1 VADKTDDELK
11 ALRRGGHD
19 YRKLYAAYQAATQQ
33 NGAPTAILAKTVKG
47 WTLGSSVEAR
57 NITHQA
63 KKMNEQ
69 ELAVFRDR
77 LELPIADEKLGEAPY
92 YHPGPE
98 APEMRYLM
106 ERRAAL
112 GGPVP
117 RRVVLQKTL
126 ATPGDAVFGEFQSG
140 SGGQEVS
147 TTMAFAKL
155 LRNLLR
161 DPVMGP
167 RVVPII
173 PDEARTFGMD
183 SLFKEVGIY
192 SALGQLYD
200 PVDSK
205 LVFSYRE
212 DKAGQILE
220 EGLTEAGSTASVQA
234 AGTAYATHGEPMI
247 PFYIFYSMFGF
258 QRTGDELWALG
269 DARGRGFLMGATAG
283 RTTLNG
289 EGLQHEDGHSVVHAS
304 HYPSCRVYDPA
315 FAYET
320 AAIVRDGL
328 ARLYGE
334 TPEDDFY
341 YITLYNENHVM
352 PARPEG
358 VSDDDIVRG
367 IYRFAVAPDLGTKA
381 PRATILASGV
391 IVQQALA
398 AQKLLAET
406 YGVAAAVYSAPS
418 FQQLRNDALE
428 VEHWNLHNPGLERR
442 VPHVTRVLAEPA
454 AAGPVIAVSDW
465 ITAWPDMISRWVPTS
480 AWRSMG
486 TDGYGRSDTR
496 EALRRFFDIDAP
508 HIAAAVLV
516 ELAAGGAMPR
526 QRVVDAVAEMD
537 LEPAAP
543 FALGR

>member
-1 VADKTDDELK
+1 
-11 ALRRGGHD
+11 
-19 YRKLYAAYQAATQQ
+19 
-33 NGAPTAILAKTVKG
+33 
-47 WTLGSSVEAR
+47 
-57 NITHQA
+57 
-63 KKMNEQ
+63 
-69 ELAVFRDR
+69 
-77 LELPIADEKLGEAPY
+77 
-92 YHPGPE
+92 
-98 APEMRYLM
+98 MRYLM

-367 IYRFAVAPDLGTKA
+367 MYRFAVAPDLGTKA

-442 VPHVTRVLAEPA
+442 VPHVTQVLAEPA